1 MLGIEKMFNSVEKVD
16 KAAQQNDNNNLDTV
30 LKAISDLTLLV
41 TNLQELI
48 KPTEQLETE
57 TETETETKQKEQ
69 PETEHEQEK
78 EK

>member
-48 KPTEQLETE
+48 KPTEQPETESETE
-57 TETETETKQKEQ
+57 TENKQTEQTEQ
-69 PETEHEQEK
+69 EQEK

>member
-1 MLGIEKMFNSVEKVD
+1 MLGIEKMFNSVEKVE
-16 KAAQQNDNNNLDTV
+16 KAAQQNDNNNLDAV

-48 KPTEQLETE
+48 KPSEQLETE
-57 TETETETKQKEQ
+57 TETETKQIEQSET
-69 PETEHEQEK
+69 EQEK

>member
-16 KAAQQNDNNNLDTV
+16 KATQQNDNNNLDTV

-48 KPTEQLETE
+48 KPTEQPETESETE
-57 TETETETKQKEQ
+57 TENKQTEQTEQ
-69 PETEHEQEK
+69 EQEK

>member
-16 KAAQQNDNNNLDTV
+16 KATQQNDNNNLDTV

-48 KPTEQLETE
+48 KPTEQPETESETE
-57 TETETETKQKEQ
+57 TENKQTENLEE
-69 PETEHEQEK
+69 
-78 EK
+78 